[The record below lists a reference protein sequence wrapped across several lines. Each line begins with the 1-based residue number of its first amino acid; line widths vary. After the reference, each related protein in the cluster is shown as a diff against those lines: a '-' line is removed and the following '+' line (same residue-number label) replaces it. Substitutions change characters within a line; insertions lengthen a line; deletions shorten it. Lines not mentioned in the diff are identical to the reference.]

1 MPESIPGLEKN
12 FNLLRATVSGGTS
25 TTWMDHKKVKFYTNA
40 FIFHGNKASFERP
53 NYSIELPII
62 SRSYWAIRSLSA
74 RCLRF
79 LSWDRYNGFGGK
91 VELGETSHEAA
102 ARELEEEAG
111 IKSALKHIGVLF
123 FLSDSED
130 CAFHIDIYRGDG
142 FAGVITESEEMRPE
156 WFSTS
161 ADDSPDTG
169 AAPSIPYEQLWETDP
184 YWFPYLL
191 SNTPFRGRADF
202 RTDSDSGKLLPCK
215 WWFGVL
221 GGFAEV
227 AD

>member
-1 MPESIPGLEKN
+1 MSIPSMPESIPGLEKD
-12 FNLLRATVSGGTS
+12 FNLLRETVSGGTS
-25 TTWMDHKKVKFYTNA
+25 TRWMDHKKVKFYTNA
-40 FIFHGNKASFERP
+40 FIFHGNKVLLGYKKRGFG
-53 NYSIELPII
+53 LHK
-62 SRSYWAIRSLSA
+62 
-74 RCLRF
+74 
-79 LSWDRYNGFGGK
+79 YNGFGGK
-91 VELGETSHEAA
+91 VELGETSLEAA

-111 IKSALKHIGVLF
+111 IKSALKHIGILF
-123 FLSDSED
+123 FLSDGED

-161 ADDSPDTG
+161 ADNSPDTG
-169 AAPSIPYEQLWETDP
+169 EAPSIPYEQLWETDP

-202 RTDSDSGKLLPCK
+202 RMDSEKGKLLPCK

-221 GGFAEV
+221 GGSAEV

>member
-1 MPESIPGLEKN
+1 MPESIPGLEKD
-12 FNLLRATVSGGTS
+12 FNLLRETVSGGTS
-25 TTWMDHKKVKFYTNA
+25 TRWMDHNKVKFYTNA
-40 FIFHGNKASFERP
+40 FIFHGNKVLLGYKKRGFG
-53 NYSIELPII
+53 IHK
-62 SRSYWAIRSLSA
+62 
-74 RCLRF
+74 
-79 LSWDRYNGFGGK
+79 YNGFGGK
-91 VELGETSHEAA
+91 VELGETSLEAA

-123 FLSDSED
+123 FLSDEED

-161 ADDSPDTG
+161 ADKSPDTG
-169 AAPSIPYEQLWETDP
+169 EAPSIPYEQLWETDP

-202 RTDSDSGKLLPCK
+202 RMDSEESKLLPCK

-221 GGFAEV
+221 EGSAEV